1 MCSNHLGG
9 VVDIHGGG
17 ADLIFPHHENEIAQ
31 SEAYMHREPFARYW
45 VHNGLLQ
52 LGGDK
57 MSKSIGNTVQLQEI
71 TKNGLA
77 TAFRVMVLQSHYRAP
92 VTFTDE
98 SLESASNGLDRLLS
112 AARVRATTPASQL
125 GEPIDFVLLAA
136 EVDRR
141 FHDAM
146 NDDFD
151 TPTAVAALFD
161 LARSIN
167 RGRSIGQSAEEIE
180 PGREKLIELADVL
193 GLVLDDE
200 AATAT
205 DAAPFI
211 DLLVELRQ
219 DLRAAK
225 QWSLA
230 DRVRDRLI
238 EQGIQVE
245 DTPDGTIWRLA

>member
-1 MCSNHLGG
+1 MPTIKLETIINAP
-9 VVDIHGGG
+9 
-17 ADLIFPHHENEIAQ
+17 AD
-31 SEAYMHREPFARYW
+31 
-45 VHNGLLQ
+45 
-52 LGGDK
+52 
-57 MSKSIGNTVQLQEI
+57 
-71 TKNGLA
+71 
-77 TAFRVMVLQSHYRAP
+77 RV
-92 VTFTDE
+92 
-98 SLESASNGLDRLLS
+98 
-112 AARVRATTPASQL
+112 
-125 GEPIDFVLLAA
+125 
-136 EVDRR
+136 
-141 FHDAM
+141 
-146 NDDFD
+146 
-151 TPTAVAALFD
+151 FD

-180 PGREKLIELADVL
+180 PGRERLIELADVL

-200 AATAT
+200 AATTT